1 MNLNNINLDNLN
13 VNSFFF
19 NYLNVVFNH
28 LNTRNKEIRAR
39 ILDLIATINTD
50 LIALFVVIFLISFIC
65 LFVFSFLI
73 MTIKTEREGILFL
86 FLDINQSYVQVLY
99 RKCDN
104 FLSFTLFSVKA
115 NHAYRILYVNFLT
128 GF

>member
-1 MNLNNINLDNLN
+1 MNLNDINLDNLN

-19 NYLNVVFNH
+19 NYLNIVFNH

-39 ILDLIATINTD
+39 ILDLVAIINTD
-50 LIALFVVIFLISFIC
+50 LIALFVVIFLISFMC

-73 MTIKTEREGILFL
+73 MAIKTEREGILFL

-104 FLSFTLFSVKA
+104 FLSS
-115 NHAYRILYVNFLT
+115 YVVF
-128 GF
+128 FFFF